1 VRPLPVTSGDEIA
14 QLCEAVSGML
24 GIPAGEAPPR
34 PAPDWRAGWAA
45 LAEVGLPALCA
56 AVERDG
62 FGLQADAA
70 AAVACRLGAGVHGSP
85 FAGLTA
91 AAHTLSEAGDGLLD
105 GVLSG
110 AAICA
115 FGVLDPTGVARDVDG
130 ASDADA
136 FLLFDP
142 DGGDVLVLDTP
153 GGWTV
158 EARRAVFDVTRS
170 AGDVTPRPGAG
181 RRIEAAPAALP
192 LFRLLIAA
200 DALGC
205 VQRTLDRTV
214 AYAGQRV
221 AFGKPIGGFQ
231 AVQHRLA
238 DHAVRVRGMS
248 LLVADAA
255 SRLTVGAGTAHRQI
269 TLAELSVSGSATR
282 IIHDL
287 LQLTGGIGFTW
298 EHGLHL
304 HERRAHQDA
313 RLAANPRSAAR
324 SVACVEG
331 WVG

>member
-1 VRPLPVTSGDEIA
+1 VRPLPVTSDDEIA
-14 QLCEAVSGML
+14 QLCDAVAGTL
-24 GIPAGEAPPR
+24 GIPAGDAPPS
-34 PAPDWRAGWAA
+34 PDAGWRAGWTA
-45 LAEVGLPALCA
+45 LAELGLPALCV
-56 AVERDG
+56 AVEHDG
-62 FGLQADAA
+62 FGLQADVA
-70 AAVACRLGAGVHGSP
+70 AAVSGRLGAGVHGSP

-91 AAHTLSEAGDGLLD
+91 AAHTLGAAGDELLEA
-105 GVLSG
+105 VLSG
-110 AAICA
+110 AVVCA
-115 FGVLDPTGVARDVDG
+115 FGVLDRTGVARDVDG

-136 FLLFDP
+136 LLLLD
-142 DGGDVLVLDTP
+142 DGGELLVLDTP

-158 EARRAVFDVTRS
+158 EPRRVPFDVTRTG
-170 AGDVTPRPGAG
+170 GDVTPAPGAG
-181 RRIEAAPAALP
+181 RRIPSTPATLP
-192 LFRLLIAA
+192 LFRLLLAA

-205 VQRTLDRTV
+205 VQRTLERTV

-248 LLVADAA
+248 LLVAEAA
-255 SRLTVGAGTAHRQI
+255 ALLTVGAGTAHRQV
-269 TLAELSVSGSATR
+269 TLAELSVTSSATP

-313 RLAANPRSAAR
+313 RLGANPRSAAR
-324 SVACVEG
+324 SLVCSEG
-331 WVG
+331 WDR